1 MLSEDDLFARIIKV
15 KNLKENCFKYL
26 EERSKELLTQ
36 KIIFALSELTAEK
49 MGPVKLSEIAQKTT
63 GINDKL
69 KQDLVRLTIEKS
81 LLKCGLVEKLKYAPN
96 DVRYILTAYRF
107 QKIKEIDSFRGE
119 SSEPMGDVFELP
131 KSSWQIPDEFYILL
145 AKKHGYEESLKKLH
159 SDYDADLIPRGKYE
173 NLNNDYTK
181 SLSLI
186 REKLDSSTLF
196 LKHWWLQNHEVYD
209 NSWFSFI

>member
-1 MLSEDDLFARIIKV
+1 MLSEDDLFARIINV

-26 EERSKELLTQ
+26 EESSKELLTQ
-36 KIIFALSELTAEK
+36 KIIYAISELTADK
-49 MGPVKLSEIAQKTT
+49 MGPVKLSEIALKST

-107 QKIKEIDSFRGE
+107 QKIKEIDSFRGA
-119 SSEPMGDVFELP
+119 SSEPIGDVFELP
-131 KSSWQIPDEFYILL
+131 KSSWPIPDEFYLLL
-145 AKKHGYEESLKKLH
+145 AKKYGYEESLKKLH
-159 SDYDADLIPRGKYE
+159 TDYDDDLIPRGQYE

-181 SLSLI
+181 LLNQV
-186 REKLDSSTLF
+186 REKLDSKYSALETLVVE
-196 LKHWWLQNHEVYD
+196 K
-209 NSWFSFI
+209 S

>member
-26 EERSKELLTQ
+26 EEISKDLLTQ

-49 MGPVKLSEIAQKTT
+49 MGPVKLAEIAQKTT
-63 GINDKL
+63 GKNDKL

-81 LLKCGLVEKLKYAPN
+81 LLRCGLVEKLKYAPN

-107 QKIKEIDSFRGE
+107 QKIKEIDSFRGD
-119 SSEPMGDVFELP
+119 SSEPIGDVFELP
-131 KSSWQIPDEFYILL
+131 KSSWPIPDEFYLLL
-145 AKKHGYEESLKKLH
+145 ARKYGYEESLKKLH
-159 SDYDADLIPRGKYE
+159 SDFDDDLIPRGQYE

-181 SLSLI
+181 LLNLI
-186 REKLDSSTLF
+186 RKKLDSKYSALETLVVA
-196 LKHWWLQNHEVYD
+196 E
-209 NSWFSFI
+209 S

>member
-1 MLSEDDLFARIIKV
+1 MLSEDDLFTRIIKV

-26 EERSKELLTQ
+26 EESSKELLTQ
-36 KIIFALSELTAEK
+36 KILFAISELTAEK
-49 MGPVKLSEIAQKTT
+49 MGPVKLAEIAQKTT

-107 QKIKEIDSFRGE
+107 QKIKEIDSFRGD
-119 SSEPMGDVFELP
+119 SSESIGDVFELP
-131 KSSWQIPDEFYILL
+131 KSTWPIPDEFYLLL
-145 AKKHGYEESLKKLH
+145 AKKYGYEQSLKKLH
-159 SDYDADLIPRGKYE
+159 LDYDADLIPRGQYE

-181 SLSLI
+181 SLNQI
-186 REKLDSSTLF
+186 REKLDSKYSALETLVVA
-196 LKHWWLQNHEVYD
+196 E
-209 NSWFSFI
+209 S

>member
-26 EERSKELLTQ
+26 EESSKELLTQ
-36 KIIFALSELTAEK
+36 KILFAISELTAEK
-49 MGPVKLSEIAQKTT
+49 MGPVKLAEIALKTT

-107 QKIKEIDSFRGE
+107 QKIKEIDSFRGD
-119 SSEPMGDVFELP
+119 SSEPIGDIFELP
-131 KSSWQIPDEFYILL
+131 KSSWPIPDEFYLFL
-145 AKKHGYEESLKKLH
+145 AKKYGYEQALKKLH
-159 SDYDADLIPRGKYE
+159 SDYDAELIPRGQYE
-173 NLNNDYTK
+173 TLNSDYTK
-181 SLSLI
+181 SLNQI
-186 REKLDSSTLF
+186 NEKLDSKYSSLETLVVS
-196 LKHWWLQNHEVYD
+196 E
-209 NSWFSFI
+209 S